1 MKLSRKTWIIDV
13 IVDVIIAI
21 IIDVIIGLL
30 TWRGFTWKRE
40 DKDKNLFARGKENL
54 TVFSMFPK

>member
-1 MKLSRKTWIIDV
+1 M
-13 IVDVIIAI
+13 DVIIGLQVNV

-40 DKDKNLFARGKENL
+40 DKEQNLFARGKENL
-54 TVFSMFPK
+54 KVFSMFPK

>member
-1 MKLSRKTWIIDV
+1 MDV
-13 IVDVIIAI
+13 VIGLQPDV

-40 DKDKNLFARGKENL
+40 DKDKNLFARDKEN
-54 TVFSMFPK
+54 